1 MGASVIAFLL
11 ALVAAC
17 GGTST
22 SNPITTSVVTS
33 TTATT
38 ATSSTT
44 TTTTTTTLPPTTTT
58 TLPPAVPVVGWDGEG
73 VRELSVTME
82 FDHPSW
88 TPDLIAA
95 AHHALRQIGIDPI
108 GGPEVV
114 LDLQLDGSARS
125 ARYTD
130 LGTCYT
136 GARITGEVHLTTE
149 GMDDLTVTVQ
159 GDVPTPFL
167 IFPNDC
173 GNTPEEAPFGDAFEV
188 PLIKIVSSLFG
199 TASVPYL
206 AEVVRRGAS
215 GDWDLVLDIKSA
227 ALDAFHDMD
236 RGNLS
241 PDSTYEFLAAAIESI
256 FMIIPDP
263 EFGVDPATLDYERAL
278 RRVLLDYSDTDFGFR
293 EDDSIAVWETWLEEW
308 HADQTDGNV
317 P

>member
-1 MGASVIAFLL
+1 VGPSFVASLL
-11 ALVAAC
+11 VFVPAC
-17 GGTST
+17 GGTPT
-22 SNPITTSVVTS
+22 SNPITTAVVTS
-33 TTATT
+33 TTASTT
-38 ATSSTT
+38 TSSTT
-44 TTTTTTTLPPTTTT
+44 TTTTLPPTTTTT

-95 AHHALRQIGIDPI
+95 AHHALRRIGIDPI
-108 GGPEVV
+108 GESGVV
-114 LDLQLDGSARS
+114 LDFQLDGSARS
-125 ARYTD
+125 AQYTD

-136 GARITGEVHLTTE
+136 GARITGTAHLTTE

-167 IFPNDC
+167 IFPSDC
-173 GNTPEEAPFGDAFEV
+173 RDTPEEAPFGDAFEV
-188 PLIKIVSSLFG
+188 PLIDIMSSLFG

-206 AEVVRRGAS
+206 TEVVRRDPS
-215 GDWDLVLDIKSA
+215 GDWDVVLDIKGA
-227 ALDAFHDMD
+227 ALDAFHDID
-236 RGNLS
+236 RDNLS
-241 PDSTYEFLAAAIESI
+241 TDSTYEFLAAAIESI

-263 EFGVDPATLDYERAL
+263 DFGVDPATRDYERAL

-308 HADQTDGNV
+308 HADQTDGNL